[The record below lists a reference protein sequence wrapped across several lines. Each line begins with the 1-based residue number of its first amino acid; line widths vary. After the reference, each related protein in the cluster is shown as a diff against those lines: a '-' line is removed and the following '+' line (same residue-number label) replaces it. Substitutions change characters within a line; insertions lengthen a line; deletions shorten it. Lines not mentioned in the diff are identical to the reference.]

1 MTGSPSLSS
10 EQVQQTHQLSLP
22 LPRTSD
28 TSLHLHLTV
37 ASRHILL
44 FLSTT
49 SANPSLDLSL
59 LSIPGVNSSS
69 TNSTSE
75 DVLNPMRGGDVAV
88 PRGKVGVGSF
98 VYAMPSLTNN
108 KETICTPLVPDMAT
122 LETTERI
129 ARILAR
135 RLQLPVYLGNSM
147 NFAAMGA
154 GGSVEEEMGVVRDV
168 VETVVNIWGKKDGS
182 S

>member
-1 MTGSPSLSS
+1 MAAPPLASS
-10 EQVQQTHQLSLP
+10 EAQQIHQLSVP
-22 LPRTSD
+22 LPRTAD
-28 TSLHLHLTV
+28 TSLHLHLTI

-44 FLSTT
+44 FLTTT
-49 SANPSLDLSL
+49 SANPSFDLSL

-69 TNSTSE
+69 TTSTTE
-75 DVLNPMRGGDVAV
+75 DVLNPMRGGDAAV

-98 VYAMPSLTNN
+98 VYAMPSLRNN
-108 KETICTPLVPDMAT
+108 KETICTPLILDMAT

-135 RLQLPVYLGNSM
+135 RLQVPVYLGNSM

-168 VETVVNIWGKKDGS
+168 VETVVGVWGKKDGS

>member
-1 MTGSPSLSS
+1 MTTPSTASD
-10 EQVQQTHQLSLP
+10 QVQQTRQLSLP
-22 LPRTSD
+22 LPRTAD
-28 TSLHLHLTV
+28 TSLHLHLTI

-44 FLSTT
+44 FLTTT
-49 SANPSLDLSL
+49 SATPLDPSI

-69 TNSTSE
+69 TSAE
-75 DVLNPMRGGDVAV
+75 DVLNPMRVGDAAI

-98 VYAMPSLTNN
+98 VYAMPSLRDS
-108 KETICTPLVPDMAT
+108 KETVCTPLVTDMAT

-135 RLQLPVYLGNSM
+135 RLQVPVYLGNSM

-168 VETVVNIWGKKDGS
+168 VEVVRGVWEKERG
-182 S
+182 

>member
-1 MTGSPSLSS
+1 MAALPSSS
-10 EQVQQTHQLSLP
+10 TDSVPRTHQLSLP
-22 LPRTSD
+22 LSRTAD

-44 FLSTT
+44 FLTTT
-49 SANPSLDLSL
+49 SANPSFNLSL
-59 LSIPGVNSSS
+59 LSIPGVNTSS
-69 TNSTSE
+69 TVQSGE
-75 DVLNPMRGGDVAV
+75 DILNPMRGGDAAV
-88 PRGKVGVGSF
+88 PRGKVGVGSL

-108 KETICTPLVPDMAT
+108 KETICTPLIPDMAT

-135 RLQLPVYLGNSM
+135 RLQVPVYLGNSM

-168 VETVVNIWGKKDGS
+168 VETVVGVWGKRDGS

>member
-1 MTGSPSLSS
+1 MAAPPLASS
-10 EQVQQTHQLSLP
+10 EAQQIHQLSVP
-22 LPRTSD
+22 LPRTAD
-28 TSLHLHLTV
+28 TSLHLHLTI

-44 FLSTT
+44 FLTTT
-49 SANPSLDLSL
+49 SANPSFDLSP

-69 TNSTSE
+69 TTSTTE
-75 DVLNPMRGGDVAV
+75 DVLNPMRGGDAAV

-98 VYAMPSLTNN
+98 VYAMPSLRNN
-108 KETICTPLVPDMAT
+108 KETICTPLILDMAT

-135 RLQLPVYLGNSM
+135 RLQVPVYLGNSM

-168 VETVVNIWGKKDGS
+168 VETVVEVWGKKDGS